1 MRLFFQGINLLIIVA
16 VALSPFTGPAWADEA
31 ASSGKEIASVNGKA
45 ISKSQYESRLSIIKK
60 RSAHSGR
67 QLDDAALTT
76 VKNQIL
82 ENLINTELLY
92 QQSQKEGIKVDDQ
105 IINEQIE
112 KFKKRFSDKTAEET
126 AYKKALKRMHVSEK
140 EFRTE
145 IQRALAI
152 NQLLDTN
159 VLQKITVTDEE
170 GKKYYNNNLNLYKQP
185 EQVKI
190 SLIWIKVK
198 PDDKESKKIQAR
210 KKIEMVQ
217 KKVKQGEDFGKLAKA
232 YSEGPNAQRGGAWG
246 YLKRGKTA
254 EPIRDAAFALN
265 VGEVSGIVETKFGY
279 HLIKVNDKKPAGST
293 PYKEVQPKIEKH
305 LKKEKEKTEIQG
317 YIENLKKSAKIKR
330 FN

>member
-1 MRLFFQGINLLIIVA
+1 
-16 VALSPFTGPAWADEA
+16 
-31 ASSGKEIASVNGKA
+31 
-45 ISKSQYESRLSIIKK
+45 
-60 RSAHSGR
+60 
-67 QLDDAALTT
+67 
-76 VKNQIL
+76 
-82 ENLINTELLY
+82 LLY

-105 IINEQIE
+105 IVNEQIE
-112 KFKKRFSDKTAEET
+112 KFKKRFSDKTTEET
-126 AYKKALKRMHVSEK
+126 AYKKALKRMDVSEK

-279 HLIKVNDKKPAGST
+279 HLIKVTDKKPART
-293 PYKEVQPKIEKH
+293 IPYKEVQPMIEKH
-305 LKKEKEKTEIQG
+305 LKKEKEKAEIQG